1 MRPVSGVFLALAGF
15 LVITGTVYAFTA
27 HEPIGATLLIAAS
40 ATFLFLGLV
49 ARALASGERPD
60 DAAAEELIH
69 VGPTIWPFGFAIS
82 GAVLALGLVVSEW
95 LLVLAGVLV
104 VLCSAGWL
112 RDVRRSH
119 HHAEGT

>member
-49 ARALASGERPD
+49 ARALASG
-60 DAAAEELIH
+60 
-69 VGPTIWPFGFAIS
+69 
-82 GAVLALGLVVSEW
+82 
-95 LLVLAGVLV
+95 
-104 VLCSAGWL
+104 
-112 RDVRRSH
+112 
-119 HHAEGT
+119 